1 MALKVSLQDFLQDS
15 SNEHLRR
22 PVDKRSDIRWQSY
35 LMARK
40 IRELRKA
47 RGLTQQQLA
56 DFVGVN
62 EAAIRNYESQ
72 KASPKKQHIERMAE
86 ALDVRAEALMIYDFG
101 VGDSVTANS
110 LFQVAEIYGLVP
122 CACQD
127 YAYLKPVND
136 FMGKA
141 LEEWAE
147 RYEDYE
153 KGSGEDAAYQ
163 LWKDCYTQ
171 AYDPHN
177 FPSRYIADE
186 TGALSLKENWEASC
200 LSAKLKRL
208 RAERDMAQPAFAELL
223 GIKLGVYRSYEQ
235 GWRLPKVSVVEGMAS
250 RLGVTPGCLT
260 FFDFGSPV
268 QAIHAL
274 FQLASEYGLRPDIV
288 EGQPI
293 LRTQTAGLEQ
303 IIDQWRE
310 ASEKFSSD
318 SDRFVSWKDHYDPNA
333 DDNRLGYSSRY
344 VEAFSDNEGHII
356 PGFSAYDPYDAR
368 FPQGYLPA

>member
-15 SNEHLRR
+15 PNEHSRH
-22 PVDKRSDIRWQSY
+22 PVDKRSDIRWRSY

-56 DFVGVN
+56 DYVGVN

-72 KASPKKQHIERMAE
+72 KASPKKQHIEQMAE
-86 ALDVRAEALMIYDFG
+86 ALGVRAEALMIYDFG
-101 VGDSVTANS
+101 AGDSVTAS
-110 LFQVAEIYGLVP
+110 ALFQIAEIYGLVP
-122 CACQD
+122 CACQN
-127 YAYLKPVND
+127 YAYLKPING
-136 FMGKA
+136 FMDKA

-147 RYEDYE
+147 RYENY
-153 KGSGEDAAYQ
+153 KGSNGGDDSYQ

-171 AYDPHN
+171 VYDPHD
-177 FPSRYIADE
+177 FPRRYIADE
-186 TGALSLKENWEASC
+186 AGELSLKEGWEASC
-200 LSAKLKRL
+200 LSAKLKHL

-235 GWRLPKVSVVEGMAS
+235 GWRLPKVSIVEGMANC
-250 RLGVTPGCLT
+250 LGVTSGCLT

-288 EGQPI
+288 DGQPV

-303 IIDQWRE
+303 IIDQWQE
-310 ASEKFSSD
+310 ASEKFGSD
-318 SDRFVSWKDHYDPNA
+318 SDRFVCWKDHYDPNA

-344 VEAFSDNEGHII
+344 IKTFSDDKGHVM